1 MRWKVLTGLLGVL
14 VLLFAIFSFQ
24 GEKAVAG
31 NGTVVLYN
39 SAKIGVVEETLE
51 LNLKEGIN
59 EVPLNELAGL
69 NIEEVTIRPL
79 DDGSRVLGVF
89 SRGGNGSVY
98 GAGIGSDVEI
108 KLKTGDTISGKF
120 LGTKDGKLAVQ
131 GEEYYLINPSE
142 VAYFK
147 VKELNGKSSVYAAIS
162 ADKAGKYRF
171 DVIYRVSGMSWSSR
185 YKLYIGDQASLYG
198 YVVLDNPTPKE
209 FKDAKVLL
217 VAGDVSLI
225 QGWTSNPST
234 LYEKAASGT
243 AEVVQPSEPQKV
255 EAFYLYR
262 LGTVD
267 LDPASKMMY
276 PYITL
281 KVPFKREYLY
291 ESWPNGGEGPVY
303 ESISF
308 KTDKVLPAGIV
319 EVYRETKDGALLLG
333 ERMMEHT
340 PKGETV
346 RIGIGRD
353 YDLKGTTKV
362 LQEER
367 GSGYAYYKIQIT
379 VENFGNETKTV
390 VVRHYKW
397 GRIKSSSLEPIDET
411 ASYVEFKLTVG
422 PGEKKEVVFDY
433 ENRW

>member
-1 MRWKVLTGLLGVL
+1 VRWKVIIGLLGVL
-14 VLLFAIFSFQ
+14 VLLFAVFPFQ
-24 GEKAVAG
+24 REKAMAG

-39 SAKIGVVEETLE
+39 SVKIGVVEKILE

-59 EVPLNELAGL
+59 EVPLSELAGL
-69 NIEEVTIRPL
+69 NIAEVTIRPL
-79 DDGSRVLGVF
+79 DGGSHVLGVF

-98 GAGIGSDVEI
+98 GAGIGSDIEI
-108 KLKTGDTISGKF
+108 KLKTGDTISGRF
-120 LGTKDGKLAVQ
+120 LGMKDGKLAVR
-131 GEEYYLINPSE
+131 GEEYYLVNPDE
-142 VAYFK
+142 VAYLK
-147 VKELNGKSSVYAAIS
+147 VKELDGKTDAYAVIS

-171 DVIYRVSGMSWSSR
+171 DVIYRVNGMGWSSR
-185 YKLYIGDQASLYG
+185 YKLYIGNQANLYG
-198 YVVLDNPTPKE
+198 YVVLNNPTIKE
-209 FKDAKVLL
+209 FKDTKVLL

-225 QGWTSNPST
+225 QGGTSSPYV
-234 LYEKAASGT
+234 LYAKAAGGT
-243 AEVVQPSEPQKV
+243 TEIVQPSEPQKV

-267 LDPASKMMY
+267 LEPTSMMMY

-281 KVPFKREYLY
+281 KAPFKREYLY
-291 ESWPNGGEGPVY
+291 ESWPNSGEGPVY

-308 KTDKVLPAGIV
+308 KTDKVLPAGVV
-319 EVYRETKDGALLLG
+319 EVYRETQDGALLLG

-346 RIGIGRD
+346 RVGIGRD
-353 YDLKGTTKV
+353 YNLKGTTKI

-367 GSGYAYYKIQIT
+367 GSSYAYYKVQIT
-379 VENFGNETKTV
+379 IENFGNETKTV
-390 VVRHYKW
+390 VVRYHKW

-411 ASYVEFKLTVG
+411 ANYVEFKLTVG
-422 PGEKKEVVFDY
+422 PGEKKEVMFDY